1 MPEIGDIIELT
12 TDIQKKNL
20 RAGMRGTI
28 VHCHNSM
35 AYEVEFTD
43 ENGETTDFLALHP
56 NQFMIVWEVKNR
68 QWVPLSDQLTALI
81 KKLPETSVQEILD
94 FARFLSARHLQKITA

>member
-1 MPEIGDIIELT
+1 
-12 TDIQKKNL
+12 
-20 RAGMRGTI
+20 
-28 VHCHNSM
+28 
-35 AYEVEFTD
+35 
-43 ENGETTDFLALHP
+43 LHP